1 MGSIS
6 LKQFQDQV
14 SELLLRHRSIL
25 DVLSK
30 YQQSNA
36 ATNRA
41 IIKSITECGCIEV
54 HATKQTFAPN
64 LTLEQAKELLDTHLT
79 GQLCDNCQDIIAS
92 EIGKNLF
99 YLASLCN
106 LLQLDLESIIS
117 KESDKCST
125 LGLFNLS

>member
-54 HATKQTFAPN
+54 HATKQKFAPN

-79 GQLCDNCQDIIAS
+79 GQLCDSCQDIIAS